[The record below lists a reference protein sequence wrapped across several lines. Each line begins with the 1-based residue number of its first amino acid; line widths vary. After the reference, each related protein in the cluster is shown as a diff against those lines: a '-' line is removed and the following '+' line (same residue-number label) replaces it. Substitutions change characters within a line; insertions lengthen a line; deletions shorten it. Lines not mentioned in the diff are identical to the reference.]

1 MMLKSRET
9 GKMPM
14 NLQFF
19 AEGSGEGGEGNG
31 NQNNNAG
38 NGNSNPNTEIIIRVQ
53 HTLRNSLTE
62 LLIAEQ
68 QELSSRL

>member
-1 MMLKSRET
+1 MLRSRET

-19 AEGSGEGGEGNG
+19 AEGSGEGGEGHG

-38 NGNSNPNTEIIIRVQ
+38 NVTRILETIIRVQ

-62 LLIAEQ
+62 LLIAEL